1 MLKVIVKFT
10 LLLMLSASPVSGQV
24 VEDTNINVNA
34 SAGAFALIVFQ
45 GLEFGMNGD
54 PTGVSGSV
62 LVTGTTATLL
72 FSNTGLDEGS
82 DWFATN
88 QSDPFTRG
96 TIDAGQFSPLVAQAD
111 NGFLFGSLDV
121 EVDESFFLGV
131 NTGNGF
137 VDEIDFEPNRQHF
150 GWGEFLVN
158 QNGELQLLDSAV
170 AYNQNGIF
178 IGENVAIPEPSSGV
192 LILVGAAV
200 LPSRRRRLKH

>member
-1 MLKVIVKFT
+1 MSKVIVKFT
-10 LLLMLSASPVSGQV
+10 LLLMLSASAVSGQV
-24 VEDTNINVNA
+24 VEDTNINVSA
-34 SAGAFALIVFQ
+34 SSGGFSLIVFQ

-62 LVTGTTATLL
+62 MVAGTTATLL
-72 FSNTGLDEGS
+72 FDNTGLDEGS

-88 QSDPFTRG
+88 QSDPFTRA
-96 TIDAGQFSPLVAQAD
+96 TIDGGQFNPLVAQAD

-150 GWGEFLVN
+150 GWGEFLIN

-170 AYNQNGIF
+170 AYNQNGII

-192 LILVGAAV
+192 LMLLVAAV
-200 LPSRRRRLKH
+200 ISSLRRRLKH